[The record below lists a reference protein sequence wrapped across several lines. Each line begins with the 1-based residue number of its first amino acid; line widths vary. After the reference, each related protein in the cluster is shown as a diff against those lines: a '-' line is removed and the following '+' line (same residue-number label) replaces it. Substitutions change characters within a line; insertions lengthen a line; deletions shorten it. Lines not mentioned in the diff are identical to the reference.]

1 MSKTGMFVAF
11 ALGAA
16 AGGTAALLMAPD
28 KGSET
33 RNRIKEGTEH
43 LVEGTKESVETKA
56 HRVSSAARAQTN
68 AVKEAA
74 MTARKAYKEELAHS
88 NSR

>member
-43 LVEGTKESVETKA
+43 LVEGTKESVESKTQ
-56 HRVSSAARAQTN
+56 HVSDVARAQTN

-74 MTARKAYKEELAHS
+74 STAKKVYQKELAHS
-88 NSR
+88 NTK